1 MQIDWNFS
9 VGNNLSAWNC
19 FYAFDWFWSNLTRV
33 LVFVCCC
40 SRVAAI
46 EGWGHPCGSSLVLY
60 IEQIN
65 EAYKMQGWLKGDYIL
80 FFLNCLK
87 CAFGFL
93 NIARYSL
100 FWVRFFMER
109 VINTPNPFWL
119 DVAILIT
126 PSGGARNSNFL
137 AWRFMTGR
145 LALHVYRRPN
155 IRATGWEVPTT
166 PWMMCNGFFE
176 ATAAV
181 STYDTSTRY
190 LQRQVLL

>member
-1 MQIDWNFS
+1 MK
-9 VGNNLSAWNC
+9 
-19 FYAFDWFWSNLTRV
+19 LTT
-33 LVFVCCC
+33 CKGD
-40 SRVAAI
+40 SRVTI
-46 EGWGHPCGSSLVLY
+46 LY
-60 IEQIN
+60 
-65 EAYKMQGWLKGDYIL
+65 YIL

-87 CAFGFL
+87 CAFGIL
-93 NIARYSL
+93 NIARYSW

-109 VINTPNPFWL
+109 VIKNTPNPFWL

-126 PSGGARNSNFL
+126 PICRARNSNFL
-137 AWRFMTGR
+137 TWRFMTGR

-181 STYDTSTRY
+181 STYDTSTRLSTATGFCFKCWSHY
-190 LQRQVLL
+190 LYLHADVSIHSRFSSSRNCITVSTIHICICDNMIIYTCIM